1 MKILYLDEVDSTQNY
16 LKKLLQDTKPD
27 LPIAVSS
34 EIQTNGIGSR
44 NNSWNG
50 IEGNLFL
57 SFAISLKELPNDLK
71 LESASIYFAY
81 ILKETLAEM
90 GSEVFI
96 KWPNDFYLNEKKI
109 GGMITNIVGDK
120 LICGVGLNLIAAPQ
134 GFEKI
139 DIIVD
144 KKLLLENYFKKVEKK
159 VLWKKVF
166 SKYKL
171 EFRKNNKFFVH
182 INNKKVPLSNAI
194 LEADGSIKID
204 GERIYSL
211 R

>member
-1 MKILYLDEVDSTQNY
+1 MKILYLDEVDSTQKY
-16 LKKLLQDTKPD
+16 LKKLIQNSTPD

-34 EIQTNGIGSR
+34 ESQTNGIGSR
-44 NNSWNG
+44 NNSWSG
-50 IEGNLFL
+50 ISGNLFL
-57 SFAISLKELPNDLK
+57 SFALPFKELPNDLK

-81 ILKETLAEM
+81 LLKETLAES
-90 GSEVFI
+90 GSKVFI

-109 GGMITNIVGDK
+109 GGMITTIVEDY
-120 LICGVGLNLIAAPQ
+120 LICGVGLNLVAAPQ

-139 DIIVD
+139 DIKIE
-144 KKLLLENYFKKVEKK
+144 KKVLLENYFKKVEKK

-166 SKYKL
+166 SKYRL
-171 EFRKNNKFFVH
+171 EFHKNNKFFVH
-182 INNKKVPLSNAI
+182 VNEKKVSLSNAI
-194 LEADGSIKID
+194 LEADGSLNID